1 MLLIPAIDVRAGR
14 CVRLY
19 QGDFAAETRYAVEP
33 GELLLRYQAHGA
45 SWLHLVDL
53 DRARDGGGTN
63 RALIERLAGLAALQ
77 LQVGGGIRAAQDIAQ
92 LLDAGV
98 ARAVVGSA
106 AVECPGT
113 VAAWL
118 ARFGRERICLAFDVR
133 TETDGEPRVRTHG
146 WTRASGLT
154 LWEALGRLPP
164 RSVRHVLCTDIE
176 RDGAM
181 RGPNLALYAAALAR
195 FPQLAWQASGGVRDV
210 ADLAELAKTGVTAAV
225 SGKALLEEMTFTG
238 SEQSKNPAVSL
249 PGLTSAHGDSRT
261 ASLASYLPAAR
272 SRS

>member
-1 MLLIPAIDVRAGR
+1 MQLIPAIDLRAGR
-14 CVRLY
+14 CVRLL
-19 QGDFAAETRYAVEP
+19 QGDFTAETRYAAEP

-63 RALIERLAGLAALQ
+63 RALIERLAGSPPCSCRSA
-77 LQVGGGIRAAQDIAQ
+77 VGYARTGHRAAPRRR
-92 LLDAGV
+92 GCP
-98 ARAVVGSA
+98 RSGRSA

-154 LWEALGRLPP
+154 LWEALGRLP
-164 RSVRHVLCTDIE
+164 R
-176 RDGAM
+176 GAC
-181 RGPNLALYAAALAR
+181 ATCYAR
-195 FPQLAWQASGGVRDV
+195 TSS
-210 ADLAELAKTGVTAAV
+210 VTA
-225 SGKALLEEMTFTG
+225 L
-238 SEQSKNPAVSL
+238 
-249 PGLTSAHGDSRT
+249 
-261 ASLASYLPAAR
+261 
-272 SRS
+272 